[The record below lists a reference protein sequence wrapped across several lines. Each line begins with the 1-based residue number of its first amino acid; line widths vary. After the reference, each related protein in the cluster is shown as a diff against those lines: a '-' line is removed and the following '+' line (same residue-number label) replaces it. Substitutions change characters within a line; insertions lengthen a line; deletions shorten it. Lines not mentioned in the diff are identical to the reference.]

1 MLRKKERMIY
11 KALKTEMRVLI
22 LSAIL
27 YLAGVA
33 LVLFFRP
40 RYMFHEDGTWKEFGM
55 GGDDRTTYLPV
66 WLFCAVWAVLS
77 YFIVKL
83 FIGDVPT
90 TIKNA
95 AIAGA
100 TASVNSTTILQN
112 TGEQLPPPPAPN
124 KNTTRNTR
132 NGNARRRNGMVEVMK
147 PGYYKLDRDATG
159 ENNVP
164 RYIYLGA
171 TAPAAPEDEMP
182 DTPFNAPSTEGAES
196 EED

>member
-1 MLRKKERMIY
+1 MIY
-11 KALKTEMRVLI
+11 KLLKTEMRVLI

-33 LVLFFRP
+33 IILFFRP

-55 GGDDRTTYLPV
+55 SGDDRTTYVPV

-90 TIKNA
+90 SLKNV

-100 TASVNSTTILQN
+100 TASVNSTTLLQN
-112 TGEQLPPPPAPN
+112 TGEQVPPPPAPT
-124 KNTTRNTR
+124 KNTSR
-132 NGNARRRNGMVEVMK
+132 NGGKNSRRRNGVVEVMK
-147 PGYYKLDRDATG
+147 PGYYKLDKDATG

-171 TAPAAPEDEMP
+171 TAPAAPEEEMP
-182 DTPFNAPSTEGAES
+182 DTPFNAPSVGEDS